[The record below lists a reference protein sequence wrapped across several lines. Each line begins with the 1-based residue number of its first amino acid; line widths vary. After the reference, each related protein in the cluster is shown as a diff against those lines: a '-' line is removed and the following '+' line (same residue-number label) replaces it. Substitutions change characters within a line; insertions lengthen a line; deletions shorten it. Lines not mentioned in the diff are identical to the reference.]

1 MRKETDTEK
10 TGKELHGTVRTEGL
24 FIPLV
29 GLLPGA
35 FYPPVCIAR
44 GRRRACRIVF
54 SKMTGTGAIVRCYCA
69 QVPRK

>member
-1 MRKETDTEK
+1 MRRDMNTEQMW
-10 TGKELHGTVRTEGL
+10 KELHGTVRTEGL
-24 FIPLV
+24 FIHLV

-35 FYPPVCIAR
+35 FYPPVCIAI
-44 GRRRACRIVF
+44 GRRSACRIVF